1 VRTRK
6 IDQQREGDVAN
17 SGVSPINTATR
28 YVRSALRSR
37 LGQLATACRKV
48 PGADIANGVSIRLLS
63 RRKQIPRARDTLEIE
78 RATLRKFQSGPRDQ
92 IGHDARYKYLIW
104 A

>member
-1 VRTRK
+1 M
-6 IDQQREGDVAN
+6 
-17 SGVSPINTATR
+17 
-28 YVRSALRSR
+28 SALLSGAD
-37 LGQLATACRKV
+37 LVNSPPHVGKV